1 MSRWYFIPFFLVAL
15 VGCKDSGKKEKQKWV
30 FERKIEL
37 PEKSRPLAFV
47 KTGDDIWFSD
57 PENFRL
63 LRIDLKGKV
72 LDSITRIKRPMNI
85 DFDNGKLYIPEFLT
99 DTIWIYE
106 NGDKR
111 PLDLRAK
118 PKAPAGLAAKGDTIA
133 VADFYNHRII
143 LQIGK
148 KVTYLGKEG
157 HDKGQL
163 YYPTDVKITKDK
175 IYVADAYN
183 NRVQVFDFGGK
194 VLNVIGERDSLN
206 VASGLAINENLIAV
220 TDQEN
225 SRVLIFGSDGVLI
238 QILTDKIH
246 YPTDAL
252 LDGINLY
259 ISNFKENSISVYSAK

>member
-1 MSRWYFIPFFLVAL
+1 MSRWYFVIFLL
-15 VGCKDSGKKEKQKWV
+15 VVLASCKDSVKKERQEWG

-37 PEKSRPLAFV
+37 PKKSRPLALA

-63 LRIDLKGKV
+63 LKIDMTGKV
-72 LDSITRIKRPMNI
+72 LDSITGMKRPMNI

-99 DTIWIYE
+99 DTIWIYD
-106 NGDKR
+106 NGRKK
-111 PLDLRAK
+111 PFKLHAK
-118 PKAPAGLAAKGDTIA
+118 PKAPAGLVVKGDTIA
-133 VADFYNHRII
+133 VADFYNHRVI

-148 KVTYLGKEG
+148 KVTYIGKEG
-157 HDKGQL
+157 HDKGKL

-175 IYVADAYN
+175 IYIADAYN
-183 NRVQVFDFGGK
+183 NRVEVFDFNGK
-194 VLNVIGERDSLN
+194 VLSVLGEKDELN
-206 VASGLAINENLIAV
+206 VASGLAIYENYFAV

-225 SRVLIFGSDGVLI
+225 GRLLIYGSDGVLI

-246 YPTDAL
+246 YPTDVL
-252 LDGINLY
+252 FDGNMLY